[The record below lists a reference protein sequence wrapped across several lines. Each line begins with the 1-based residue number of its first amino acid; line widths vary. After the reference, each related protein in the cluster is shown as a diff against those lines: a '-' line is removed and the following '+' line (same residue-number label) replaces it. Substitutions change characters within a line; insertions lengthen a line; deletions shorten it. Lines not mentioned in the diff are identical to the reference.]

1 MEIKIVLKRILIG
14 LTVIAGANF
23 IAAVSAKA
31 TTLTSVDTGW
41 YDSTGFHDPLNP
53 NYIVG
58 SSTDG
63 DRPGVG
69 FRNFGIFDLSG
80 VSEPISRAK
89 LRAFLPVRGFLSP
102 DSTETWELHEVT
114 TNTNVLTA
122 LGSGLS
128 VYSDLADGPSY
139 GSQVVT
145 DSNEGSFIEVTLN
158 SDALVSL
165 NSASGLW
172 AVGGICVACDTADEY
187 IFGFS
192 GLGESFTG
200 IRGVDKWV
208 LQVPEP
214 VTTLGS
220 FLLLGIY
227 SVLKRKSLSTIK

>member
-1 MEIKIVLKRILIG
+1 MEIKIVLKRILLG
-14 LTVIAGANF
+14 LTIVSGVNF
-23 IAAVSAKA
+23 IAAASAKA

-63 DRPGVG
+63 DRPRVG

-80 VSEPISRAK
+80 VSEPISRAR
-89 LRAFLPVRGFLSP
+89 LRVFLPFDGFLSP
-102 DSTETWELHEVT
+102 DTTETWELHEVT
-114 TNTNVLTA
+114 TNVEVLTA
-122 LGSGLS
+122 GTSGLS
-128 VYSDLADGPSY
+128 AYSDLADGPSY
-139 GSQVVT
+139 GSQAVT
-145 DSNEGSFIEVTLN
+145 NSEEETFIEVTLN
-158 SDALVSL
+158 SDALLSL

-192 GLGESFTG
+192 NNGEQ
-200 IRGVDKWV
+200 WV

-214 VTTLGS
+214 TTILGS

-227 SVLKRKSLSTIK
+227 GVLKRKPLSTAK